1 MYFTINRSSTSQYF
15 VQLVG
20 DNHEVLA
27 HSEQYRAKAS
37 AENAIRVIKSEAAG
51 GRVIDRT

>member
-1 MYFTINRSSTSQYF
+1 MYFTINRSTTGQYF
-15 VQLVG
+15 VRLVG

-37 AENAIRVIKSEAAG
+37 AENAVRVIKGQAG
-51 GRVIDRT
+51 NGRVIDNS